1 MKLGHVAVLGFLAL
15 PLIGFLLPKHTDA
28 SAPTQ
33 VDVVNRPTVQV
44 GNTPSVN
51 VSNTPNVNVA
61 NQVGIASLPSIQI
74 ASGSVSV
81 SSLPTV
87 QLGGGSVSVSN
98 TAQAPIPTITA
109 ADFNPIEVSGNC
121 TFAVNAS
128 TCTQDGF
135 YSVPSGFTAV
145 ITSFT
150 GVCGLG
156 TNDVP
161 IAAAQLYTQ
170 WAGSTQT
177 LTVPATNTGG
187 GYIAFG
193 LFSTTTTFYAAGGTS
208 ITVGILAGGSQGGQ
222 FTDNCA
228 YAISGYLTPAA

>member
-1 MKLGHVAVLGFLAL
+1 MKRRHFAVLGFLAL
-15 PLIGFLLPKHTDA
+15 PLIGFLLPKHTQA

-44 GNTPSVN
+44 GNTPNVN

-61 NQVGIASLPSIQI
+61 NQVAIASLPSIQI
-74 ASGSVSV
+74 AGGSVNV

-87 QLGGGSVSVSN
+87 QLSGGSVSVSN

-109 ADFNPIEVSGNC
+109 ADFNPIEVSGYC

-145 ITSFT
+145 ITSFG

-156 TNDVP
+156 GNNV
-161 IAAAQLYTQ
+161 IIVAAQLYTQ
-170 WAGSTQT
+170 WGGSTQT
-177 LTVPATNTGG
+177 LTVPATNTGSG
-187 GYIAFG
+187 FLAFG
-193 LFSTTTTFYAAGGTS
+193 LFSTTATFYAAGGTS
-208 ITVGILAGGSQGGQ
+208 ITAGILAGGAQGGS
-222 FTDNCA
+222 TDNCG
-228 YAISGYLTPAA
+228 YSMSGYLTPAA